1 MPYVY
6 EGEDTVRVQGQR
18 YSKGSTTEDESVKG
32 KSGWREVSDDEA
44 ADIASERPGTFK
56 DAKPDAWQQKFG
68 EMAEWVGHASVSAPL
83 NRVIGDNEAPYGPPT
98 GTITTKQAV
107 MREASNS
114 NERNAFGDHEWLP
127 EDAEERN
134 LADSTSGKI
143 QAAQAEQS
151 GKLEKVT
158 EEILDSGD
166 SSDESTTGSSDTAS
180 QSQKPAR
187 QQRQPSPQ
195 GQSTT

>member
-6 EGEDTVRVQGQR
+6 EGEDTVRVKGQR
-18 YSKGSTTEDESVKG
+18 YSKGSTTDDESVKG
-32 KSGWREVSDDEA
+32 KKDWREVSDDEA

-56 DAKPDAWQQKFG
+56 DAQPDAWQKKFG
-68 EMAEWVGHASVSAPL
+68 EVTEWVGHASVSAPL
-83 NRVIGDNEAPYGPPT
+83 NRVIGDNEAPFGPPT

-107 MREASNS
+107 MRAAENS

-127 EDAEERN
+127 EDAEARN
-134 LADSTSGKI
+134 LADSTSGKV

-158 EEILDSGD
+158 EEILSSGD
-166 SSDESTTGSSDTAS
+166 ESSGDESKSEKQNRGG
-180 QSQKPAR
+180 
-187 QQRQPSPQ
+187 RQPRQSSQ
-195 GQSTT
+195 GQSSS